1 MQVGSKKNVTMAEAT
16 TKPEASLAEF
26 FGPGGLLA
34 RCHPQ
39 YEFRA
44 GQLEMAEAVEQAF
57 REKQHLVIEAGT
69 GTGKTLAYLI
79 PTIRSGRRVVIS
91 TGTKN
96 LQEQLFFKDIPFLQ
110 EHLGR
115 EIRATYM
122 KGRANFLCR
131 QKLYDVEGQAALK
144 GLEEL
149 DHYARIRD
157 WEKTTETGDR
167 VELDWLPDQPAAAG
181 QSDLWTRLDA
191 RADACT
197 GKKCAQFERCFI
209 TKMHQRAAAADL
221 IIVNH
226 HLFFADLAVRQDDF
240 GSIIPDYSA
249 IIFDEAHELEDVA
262 SQYFGV
268 QVSNYRLEEL
278 ARDTENTLR
287 LKNLGGKRLSRL
299 LRQLRSHS
307 QEFFGLFPDGE
318 GRYPFDQR
326 KEFLERH
333 QEPYNA
339 LLAALR
345 SLETELACLR
355 EKPEEIANLIRR
367 AGELRNALLFL
378 LESRDRRYVFWYER
392 RGRGVFLQATPIDVS
407 AILRERLF
415 ERYDTLV
422 LTSATLAVAGQFDY
436 LKARLGLRTAREK
449 VLPHGF
455 DYARQ
460 ALLYVPERLPDIRSP
475 EFVLAAAEEI
485 AALLEASRGRA
496 FVLFTSFAQMKE
508 IYERVARLADF
519 PLLLQ
524 GTAPKTTLL
533 DRFRRQPGAVLFAT
547 ASFWQGVDVQGPQL
561 SAVIIDRLPFA
572 VPTDPVVAARIR
584 ALTEDGHNAFVEYQI
599 PEAIIALK
607 QGFGRLI
614 RARSDRGLLAILD
627 NRILRKQYGRLFFE
641 SLPPY
646 TVTSEREA
654 VRRFLESS
662 G

>member
-1 MQVGSKKNVTMAEAT
+1 MAEAIT
-16 TKPEASLAEF
+16 RPEASLAEF

-79 PTIRSGRRVVIS
+79 PAIRSGRRIVIS

-131 QKLYDVEGQAALK
+131 QKLYDLEGQPVLK

-167 VELDWLPDQPAAAG
+167 AELDWLPDQ
-181 QSDLWTRLDA
+181 SELWTRMDA
-191 RADACT
+191 RAEACT

-268 QVSNYRLEEL
+268 QVSNYRLDEL

-318 GRYPFDQR
+318 GRYPFDNR
-326 KEFLERH
+326 AEFLERH
-333 QEPYNA
+333 RQPYDA
-339 LLAALR
+339 LLAGLK
-345 SLETELACLR
+345 SLETELASLR
-355 EKPEEIANLIRR
+355 EKPEEIHNLIRR
-367 AGELRNALLFL
+367 AAEIRTALAFL
-378 LESRDRRYVFWYER
+378 LESPDRRYVFWYER

-407 AILRERLF
+407 EILRERLF
-415 ERYDTLV
+415 DRYDTII
-422 LTSATLAVAGQFDY
+422 LTSATLAVGGHFDY
-436 LKARLGLRTAREK
+436 LKARLGLRAAREK

-460 ALLYVPERLPDIRSP
+460 AVLYVPERLPDIRAP
-475 EFVLAAAEEI
+475 EFVAAAAGEI
-485 AALLEASRGRA
+485 AALLQASRGRA
-496 FVLFTSFAQMKE
+496 FVLFTSYAQMKE
-508 IYERVARLADF
+508 IYERVAKLVHF

-533 DRFRRQPGAVLFAT
+533 DRFRRKPGAVLFAT

-627 NRILRKQYGRLFFE
+627 NRILRKQYGRLFFA

-646 TVTSEREA
+646 TVTSERDA